1 MLDWSGVERMSF
13 AIEPG
18 QRGVCIGQTGCGKS
32 TLSTELV
39 RRYLRDFQNSRTLII
54 DSKPRYRAT
63 HRRNGWSLY
72 YPKWAKGDTI
82 QGSVAVHHAKDV
94 MPAFRFTRCVIL
106 QSLHPNAHEVDNFE
120 EEAFEA
126 TRKLF
131 RSSHETSPTL
141 LYVDEYYDL
150 ITGGGLSGHTDRRVL
165 QVIRA
170 GRERYMSALIS
181 TQRPRSIPLPT
192 LTEATKYY
200 IFTLEYE
207 EDIEYM
213 RKHGPKL
220 TKAPHG
226 YDFVF
231 YERLNG
237 GQRIEKLMRL
247 DLDDEAS
254 GVA

>member
-1 MLDWSGVERMSF
+1 M
-13 AIEPG
+13 
-18 QRGVCIGQTGCGKS
+18 
-32 TLSTELV
+32 
-39 RRYLRDFQNSRTLII
+39 YLF
-54 DSKPRYRAT
+54 
-63 HRRNGWSLY
+63 

-82 QGSVAVHHAKDV
+82 NGSIAVHSAGAV

-106 QSLHPNAHEVDNFE
+106 QSLHPNAREVDEFE

-207 EDIEYM
+207 EDIDYM

-220 TKAPHG
+220 IHSPYG
-226 YDFVF
+226 YNFVF

-247 DLDDEAS
+247 DLENEVR

>member
-1 MLDWSGVERMSF
+1 MTF

-39 RRYLRDFQNSRTLII
+39 RRFLKDYPNSRVLIV

-63 HRRNGWSLY
+63 HRRNGWALY

-82 QGSVAVHHAKDV
+82 NGSIAVHNADAV
-94 MPAFRFTRCVIL
+94 MPAFRFTRCVVL
-106 QSLHPNAHEVDNFE
+106 QSLHPNAHEVDEFE
-120 EEAFEA
+120 EEAFSA

-220 TKAPHG
+220 SQSPHG

-231 YERLNG
+231 YERKNG
-237 GQRIEKLMRL
+237 GERIEKLMRL
-247 DLDDEAS
+247 DLPDEVS

>member
-1 MLDWSGVERMSF
+1 
-13 AIEPG
+13 
-18 QRGVCIGQTGCGKS
+18 
-32 TLSTELV
+32 
-39 RRYLRDFQNSRTLII
+39 
-54 DSKPRYRAT
+54 
-63 HRRNGWSLY
+63 
-72 YPKWAKGDTI
+72 
-82 QGSVAVHHAKDV
+82 

-106 QSLHPNAHEVDNFE
+106 QSLHPNAHEVDGFE
-120 EEAFEA
+120 ETAFESA
-126 TRKLF
+126 RKLF

-141 LYVDEYYDL
+141 LYIDEYYDL
-150 ITGGGLSGHTDRRVL
+150 ITGGGLSGNTDRRVL

-220 TKAPHG
+220 MHTPTG
-226 YDFVF
+226 YQFVF

-237 GQRIEKLMRL
+237 GRRIEKLMQL
-247 DLDDEAS
+247 DLPNEDRRSA
-254 GVA
+254 

>member
-1 MLDWSGVERMSF
+1 MGV
-13 AIEPG
+13 ALQPG
-18 QRGVCIGQTGCGKS
+18 ERGVCIGQTGCGKS
-32 TLSTELV
+32 TLSTDLV
-39 RRYLRDFQNSRTLII
+39 RRYLKDFPLSRVVII

-63 HRRNGWSLY
+63 HHRNGWELR

-82 QGSVAVHHAKDV
+82 ANSIAVHQADEV

-106 QSLHPNAHEVDNFE
+106 QSLYPNAHEVNRFE
-120 EEAFEA
+120 EQAFQSA
-126 TRKLF
+126 RHLF

-141 LYVDEYYDL
+141 IYIDEYYDI
-150 ITGGGLSGHTDRRVL
+150 ITGGTSGNTDRRIL

-170 GRERYMSALIS
+170 GRERFMSALIS

-200 IFTLEYE
+200 LFTLEYE
-207 EDIEYM
+207 EDIDYM
-213 RKHGPKL
+213 RKHGPRMSH
-220 TKAPHG
+220 TAYG
-226 YDFVF
+226 YNFVF

-247 DLDDEAS
+247 DLGETS
-254 GVA
+254 RVA

>member
-1 MLDWSGVERMSF
+1 MSF
-13 AIEPG
+13 ALEPG

-39 RRYLRDFQNSRTLII
+39 RRYLKENPTGRVLII

-63 HRRNGWSLY
+63 HKRNGLHLF

-82 QGSVAVHHAKDV
+82 QGSVAVHNADSV
-94 MPAFRFTRCVIL
+94 MPAFRFTRCVVL
-106 QSLHPNAHEVDNFE
+106 QSLQPNAREVDDFE
-120 EEAFEA
+120 EEAFSA

-131 RSSHETSPTL
+131 RSSHESSPTL

-150 ITGGGLSGHTDRRVL
+150 ITGGGTSGHTDRRIL

-207 EDIEYM
+207 DDIDYM
-213 RKHGPKL
+213 RKHGPKMSVF
-220 TKAPHG
+220 PHG
-226 YDFVF
+226 YNFVF

-237 GQRIEKLMRL
+237 GERIEKLMRL
-247 DLDDEAS
+247 DLGDEAS

>member
-1 MLDWSGVERMSF
+1 MSF
-13 AIEPG
+13 ALEPG

-39 RRYLRDFQNSRTLII
+39 RRFLRDYPNSRVLII

-63 HRRNGWSLY
+63 HKRNGMYLA
-72 YPKWAKGDTI
+72 YPRWAKGDTI
-82 QGSVAVHHAKDV
+82 NGSVAVHDADSV
-94 MPAFRFTRCVIL
+94 MPAFRFTRCVVL
-106 QSLHPNAHEVDNFE
+106 QSLHPNAREVDEFE

-220 TKAPHG
+220 TETPHG
-226 YDFVF
+226 YCFVF

-247 DLDDEAS
+247 DLENENR

>member
-1 MLDWSGVERMSF
+1 M
-13 AIEPG
+13 
-18 QRGVCIGQTGCGKS
+18 
-32 TLSTELV
+32 
-39 RRYLRDFQNSRTLII
+39 
-54 DSKPRYRAT
+54 
-63 HRRNGWSLY
+63 NGWNQH

-82 QGSVAVHHAKDV
+82 YGSIAVHRASAV
-94 MPAFRFTRCVIL
+94 IPAFRFTRCVIL
-106 QSLHPNAHEVDNFE
+106 QSLYPNAAEVTDFE

-126 TRKLF
+126 SRKLF

-200 IFTLEYE
+200 IFTLEYID
-207 EDIEYM
+207 DIEYM
-213 RKHGPKL
+213 RKHGPKMIH
-220 TKAPHG
+220 TPHG
-226 YDFVF
+226 YNFVF

-237 GQRIEKLMRL
+237 GQRIEKVMRL
-247 DLDDEAS
+247 GLNENRR
-254 GVA
+254 VA

>member
-1 MLDWSGVERMSF
+1 MSF
-13 AIEPG
+13 ALEPG

-39 RRYLRDFQNSRTLII
+39 RRFLKDYPKSRVLIV

-63 HRRNGWSLY
+63 HRRNGWTLY

-82 QGSVAVHHAKDV
+82 NGSIAVHNAKSV
-94 MPAFRFTRCVIL
+94 MPAFRFTRCVVL
-106 QSLHPNAHEVDNFE
+106 QSLHPNAREVDEFE

>member
-1 MLDWSGVERMSF
+1 MSF
-13 AIEPG
+13 PLEPG

-39 RRYLRDFQNSRTLII
+39 RRFLRDYPQSRVLIV

-63 HRRNGWSLY
+63 HRMNGWTLH

-82 QGSVAVHHAKDV
+82 QGSIAVHHSGEV
-94 MPAFRFTRCVIL
+94 MPAYRFTRCVVL
-106 QSLHPNAHEVDNFE
+106 QSLHPNAHEVHDFE
-120 EEAFEA
+120 EEAFESA
-126 TRKLF
+126 RKLF

-170 GRERYMSALIS
+170 GRERHMAALIS

-207 EDIEYM
+207 DDIQYM
-213 RKHGPKL
+213 QKHGPRM
-220 TKAPHG
+220 TNVPHG
-226 YDFVF
+226 YNFVF

-237 GQRIEKLMRL
+237 GERIEKLMRL
-247 DLDDEAS
+247 DLDAVS
-254 GVA
+254 RVA

>member
-1 MLDWSGVERMSF
+1 MTF
-13 AIEPG
+13 ALQPG

-39 RRYLRDFQNSRTLII
+39 RRFLKENPDSRVLII

-63 HRRNGWSLY
+63 HKRTGLHLF

-82 QGSVAVHHAKDV
+82 QGSVAVYDADSV
-94 MPAFRFTRCVIL
+94 MPAYRFTRCVVL
-106 QSLHPNAHEVDNFE
+106 QSLRPNAREVDDFE
-120 EEAFEA
+120 EKAFEA

-131 RSSHETSPTL
+131 RSSHESSPTL

-207 EDIEYM
+207 EDIDYM

-220 TKAPHG
+220 SVSPHG

-231 YERLNG
+231 YERLSG

-247 DLDDEAS
+247 DLGNETS
-254 GVA
+254 RVA

>member
-1 MLDWSGVERMSF
+1 MSF
-13 AIEPG
+13 ALEPG

-39 RRYLRDFQNSRTLII
+39 RRFLKDYPLSRVLIV

-63 HRRNGWSLY
+63 HKRNGLY
-72 YPKWAKGDTI
+72 LFYPKWAKGDTI
-82 QGSVAVHHAKDV
+82 NGSIAIHSASAV
-94 MPAFRFTRCVIL
+94 MPAFRFSRCVVL
-106 QSLHPNAHEVDNFE
+106 QSLHPNAREVDHFE

-150 ITGGGLSGHTDRRVL
+150 ITGGGLSGNTDRRVL

-213 RKHGPKL
+213 RKHGPML
-220 TKAPHG
+220 TRTPTG
-226 YDFVF
+226 FQFVF
-231 YERLNG
+231 YERLSG
-237 GQRIEKLMRL
+237 GRRIEKLMQL
-247 DLDDEAS
+247 DLENENSRIA
-254 GVA
+254 

>member
-1 MLDWSGVERMSF
+1 MERCQFGVSF
-13 AIEPG
+13 ALEPG

-39 RRYLRDFQNSRTLII
+39 RRFLKDYPKSRVLIV

-63 HRRNGWSLY
+63 HKQNGLELD

-82 QGSVAVHHAKDV
+82 AGSIAVHHASAV

-106 QSLHPNAHEVDNFE
+106 QSLHPNAREVEDFE

-126 TRKLF
+126 ARKLF

-200 IFTLEYE
+200 IFTLEYID
-207 EDIEYM
+207 DIDYM
-213 RKHGPKL
+213 RKHGPKMMH
-220 TKAPHG
+220 TPSG
-226 YDFVF
+226 YNFVF

-237 GQRIEKLMRL
+237 GERIEKVMRL
-247 DLDDEAS
+247 DLGEDRR
-254 GVA
+254 VA

>member
-1 MLDWSGVERMSF
+1 MSF
-13 AIEPG
+13 PLEPG

-39 RRYLRDFQNSRTLII
+39 RRFLKDYPDSRVLIV

-63 HRRNGWSLY
+63 HRRNGWRLE

-82 QGSVAVHHAKDV
+82 QGSIAVHHADEV
-94 MPAFRFTRCVIL
+94 MDAYQFSRCVIL
-106 QSLHPNAHEVDNFE
+106 QSLHPNAHEVDDFE
-120 EEAFEA
+120 EEAFEGA
-126 TRKLF
+126 RKLF
-131 RSSHETSPTL
+131 RSSHEDSPTL

-192 LTEATKYY
+192 LTEASKYY
-200 IFTLEYE
+200 IFTLEYL
-207 EDIEYM
+207 EDIKYM
-213 RKHGPKL
+213 QQHGPL
-220 TKAPHG
+220 MQNTPHG
-226 YDFVF
+226 YNFVF
-231 YERLNG
+231 YERLPG
-237 GQRIEKLMRL
+237 GERIEKLMRL
-247 DLDDEAS
+247 DLDADS
-254 GVA
+254 RVA

>member
-1 MLDWSGVERMSF
+1 MAFPM
-13 AIEPG
+13 EPG

-39 RRYLRDFQNSRTLII
+39 KRFLQDFPNARVLIV

-63 HRRNGWSLY
+63 HKRNGIGLH

-82 QGSVAVHHAKDV
+82 NGSIAIHNAESL
-94 MPAFRFTRCVIL
+94 MPAFRFSRCVIL
-106 QSLHPNAHEVDNFE
+106 QSLHPNAHEVSDFE

-126 TRKLF
+126 SRKLF

-220 TKAPHG
+220 VHTPHG
-226 YDFVF
+226 YNFVF

-237 GQRIEKLMRL
+237 GERIEKLMRL
-247 DLDDEAS
+247 DLDADS
-254 GVA
+254 RVA

>member
-1 MLDWSGVERMSF
+1 MGF
-13 AIEPG
+13 ALEPG

-39 RRYLRDFQNSRTLII
+39 RRFLKDYPLSRVLIV

-63 HRRNGWSLY
+63 HRRNGWTLY

-82 QGSVAVHHAKDV
+82 NGSIAVHNAKSV
-94 MPAFRFTRCVIL
+94 MPAFRFTRCVVL
-106 QSLHPNAHEVDNFE
+106 QSLHPNAREVDEFE

-207 EDIEYM
+207 EDIDYM

-220 TKAPHG
+220 THTPNG

-237 GQRIEKLMRL
+237 GERIEKLMRL
-247 DLDDEAS
+247 DLDNENHR
-254 GVA
+254 VA

>member
-1 MLDWSGVERMSF
+1 MTF
-13 AIEPG
+13 ALEPG

-39 RRYLRDFQNSRTLII
+39 RRFLKEYANSRVLIV

-82 QGSVAVHHAKDV
+82 QGSIAVHNADSV
-94 MPAFRFTRCVIL
+94 MPAFRFTRCVVL
-106 QSLHPNAHEVDNFE
+106 QSLYPNAREVDEFE

-231 YERLNG
+231 YERLSG
-237 GQRIEKLMRL
+237 GERIEKLMRL
-247 DLDDEAS
+247 DLPNETR

>member
-1 MLDWSGVERMSF
+1 
-13 AIEPG
+13 
-18 QRGVCIGQTGCGKS
+18 VCIGQTGCGKS
-32 TLSTELV
+32 TLSTELI
-39 RRYLRDFQNSRTLII
+39 RRFLHDYPTSRVLII

-63 HRRNGWSLY
+63 HRPNGWSLY

-82 QGSVAVHHAKDV
+82 QGSIAVHNADSV
-94 MPAFRFTRCVIL
+94 MPAYRFTRCVVL
-106 QSLHPNAHEVDNFE
+106 QSLRPNAREVDEFE
-120 EEAFEA
+120 EKAFEA

-170 GRERYMSALIS
+170 GRERFMSALIS

-207 EDIEYM
+207 DDIDYM

-220 TKAPHG
+220 TVAPHG
-226 YDFVF
+226 YNFVF

-237 GQRIEKLMRL
+237 GERIEKLMRL
-247 DLDDEAS
+247 DLENETS
-254 GVA
+254 RVA

>member
-1 MLDWSGVERMSF
+1 MGV
-13 AIEPG
+13 ALEPG

-32 TLSTELV
+32 TLSTDLV
-39 RRYLRDFQNSRTLII
+39 RRYLKDYRSSRVVII

-63 HRRNGWSLY
+63 HRLNGWKLEY
-72 YPKWAKGDTI
+72 NKWARGDTI
-82 QGSVAVHHAKDV
+82 ANSIAVHHSDQI

-106 QSLHPNAHEVDNFE
+106 QSLHPNAHEVHRFE
-120 EEAFEA
+120 EQAFESA
-126 TRKLF
+126 RKLF
-131 RSSHETSPTL
+131 RSSHEISPTL

-150 ITGGGLSGHTDRRVL
+150 ITGGTSGNTDKRIL

-170 GRERYMSALIS
+170 GRERFMSALIS

-200 IFTLEYE
+200 LFKLEYE
-207 EDIEYM
+207 EDLDYM

-220 TKAPHG
+220 IHTPTG
-226 YDFVF
+226 YNFVF

-247 DLDDEAS
+247 DLGESTRSA
-254 GVA
+254 

>member
-1 MLDWSGVERMSF
+1 MSF
-13 AIEPG
+13 ALEPG

-39 RRYLRDFQNSRTLII
+39 RRFLKDYSNSRVLIV

-63 HRRNGWSLY
+63 HKRNGMYLF

-82 QGSVAVHHAKDV
+82 NGSIAVHSADAV
-94 MPAFRFTRCVIL
+94 MPAFRFSRCVIL
-106 QSLHPNAHEVDNFE
+106 QSLHPNAREVDDFE
-120 EEAFEA
+120 EEAFDA
-126 TRKLF
+126 TRRLF

-150 ITGGGLSGHTDRRVL
+150 ITGGGLSGNTDRRVL

-170 GRERYMSALIS
+170 GRERFMSALIS

-200 IFTLEYE
+200 IFTLEYL

-213 RKHGPKL
+213 RKHGPMM
-220 TKAPHG
+220 TQTPTG
-226 YDFVF
+226 FQFVF
-231 YERLNG
+231 YERLSG
-237 GQRIEKLMRL
+237 GRRIEKLMQL
-247 DLDDEAS
+247 DLPDEAS

>member
-1 MLDWSGVERMSF
+1 MAFS
-13 AIEPG
+13 IEPG

-32 TLSTELV
+32 TLSTELI
-39 RRYLRDFQNSRTLII
+39 RRFLKDYPKSRVLII

-63 HRRNGWSLY
+63 HRRNGWSLD

-82 QGSVAVHHAKDV
+82 QGSIAIHHARD
-94 MPAFRFTRCVIL
+94 MTPAFRFTRCVVL
-106 QSLHPNAHEVDNFE
+106 QSLHPNAREVHDFE
-120 EEAFEA
+120 EEAFDA

-170 GRERYMSALIS
+170 GRERYMSALIC

-207 EDIEYM
+207 EDIDYM

-220 TKAPHG
+220 QYAPHG
-226 YDFVF
+226 YNFVF

-237 GQRIEKLMRL
+237 GERIEKLARL
-247 DLDDEAS
+247 NLSEDS
-254 GVA
+254 RVA

>member
-1 MLDWSGVERMSF
+1 
-13 AIEPG
+13 
-18 QRGVCIGQTGCGKS
+18 
-32 TLSTELV
+32 
-39 RRYLRDFQNSRTLII
+39 
-54 DSKPRYRAT
+54 
-63 HRRNGWSLY
+63 
-72 YPKWAKGDTI
+72 
-82 QGSVAVHHAKDV
+82 
-94 MPAFRFTRCVIL
+94 
-106 QSLHPNAHEVDNFE
+106 VDEFE
-120 EEAFEA
+120 EEAFSA

-220 TKAPHG
+220 SQSPHG

-231 YERLNG
+231 YERKNG
-237 GQRIEKLMRL
+237 GERIEKLMRL
-247 DLDDEAS
+247 DLPDEVS

>member
-1 MLDWSGVERMSF
+1 MSF
-13 AIEPG
+13 ALEPG

-39 RRYLRDFQNSRTLII
+39 RRFLKDYPNSRVLII

-63 HRRNGWSLY
+63 HKRNGIGLK
-72 YPKWAKGDTI
+72 YPRWAKGDTI
-82 QGSVAVHHAKDV
+82 YGSVAVHNSQSV

-106 QSLHPNAHEVDNFE
+106 QSLKPNAYEVEDFE

-126 TRKLF
+126 SRTLF

-200 IFTLEYE
+200 IFTLEYV

-213 RKHGPKL
+213 RKHGPTL
-220 TKAPHG
+220 TETPHG
-226 YDFVF
+226 YNFVF
-231 YERLNG
+231 YERLSG
-237 GQRIEKLMRL
+237 GKRIEKLMRL
-247 DLDDEAS
+247 DLADETHRIA
-254 GVA
+254 

>member
-1 MLDWSGVERMSF
+1 V
-13 AIEPG
+13 
-18 QRGVCIGQTGCGKS
+18 
-32 TLSTELV
+32 
-39 RRYLRDFQNSRTLII
+39 

-63 HRRNGWSLY
+63 HRRNGWTLY
-72 YPKWAKGDTI
+72 YPKWAKGDVI
-82 QGSVAVHHAKDV
+82 NGSIAVHSANAV
-94 MPAFRFTRCVIL
+94 MSAFRFSRCVIL
-106 QSLHPNAHEVDNFE
+106 QSLHPNAREVDEFE

-126 TRKLF
+126 SRKLF

-220 TKAPHG
+220 TQTPNG
-226 YDFVF
+226 FQFVF
-231 YERLNG
+231 YERQSG
-237 GQRIEKLMRL
+237 GKRIEKLMQL
-247 DLDDEAS
+247 DLPNETHR
-254 GVA
+254 VA

>member
-1 MLDWSGVERMSF
+1 MSF
-13 AIEPG
+13 PLQPG
-18 QRGVCIGQTGCGKS
+18 ERGVCIGQTGCGKS

-39 RRYLRDFQNSRTLII
+39 RRFMNDFPMSRVLIV

-63 HRRNGWSLY
+63 HRMNGWSLH
-72 YPKWAKGDTI
+72 YPKWAKGDVI
-82 QGSVAVHHAKDV
+82 QGSIAVHHADEV
-94 MPAFRFTRCVIL
+94 MPAYRFTRCVIL
-106 QSLHPNAHEVDNFE
+106 QSLHPNAREVDDFE

-200 IFTLEYE
+200 IFTLEYLD
-207 EDIEYM
+207 DIQYM
-213 RKHGPKL
+213 QKHGPKM
-220 TKAPHG
+220 TQIPHG
-226 YDFVF
+226 YNFVF

-237 GQRIEKLMRL
+237 GERIEKLMRL
-247 DLDDEAS
+247 DLEDADSRSA
-254 GVA
+254 

>member
-1 MLDWSGVERMSF
+1 V
-13 AIEPG
+13 
-18 QRGVCIGQTGCGKS
+18 
-32 TLSTELV
+32 
-39 RRYLRDFQNSRTLII
+39 

-63 HRRNGWSLY
+63 HRRNGWTLY

-82 QGSVAVHHAKDV
+82 NGSIAVHRAKEV
-94 MPAFRFTRCVIL
+94 MPAFRFTRCVVL
-106 QSLHPNAHEVDNFE
+106 QSLHPNAKEVDDFE

-131 RSSHETSPTL
+131 RSSHETNPTL

-200 IFTLEYE
+200 IFTLEYL

-213 RKHGPKL
+213 RKHGPQM
-220 TKAPHG
+220 TRTPTG
-226 YDFVF
+226 FQFVF
-231 YERLNG
+231 YERLSG
-237 GQRIEKLMRL
+237 GRRIEKLMQL
-247 DLDDEAS
+247 DLPNEAS

>member
-1 MLDWSGVERMSF
+1 MSF
-13 AIEPG
+13 VLEPG

-39 RRYLRDFQNSRTLII
+39 RRFLKDYPQSRVLIV

-63 HRRNGWSLY
+63 HKPNGWELN

-82 QGSVAVHHAKDV
+82 AESIAVHHASAV
-94 MPAFRFTRCVIL
+94 MPAYRFTRCVIL
-106 QSLHPNAHEVDNFE
+106 QSLYPNAREVEEFE

-126 TRKLF
+126 ARKLF

-200 IFTLEYE
+200 IFTLEYID
-207 EDIEYM
+207 DIEYM
-213 RKHGPKL
+213 RKHGPKMIHS
-220 TKAPHG
+220 PSG
-226 YDFVF
+226 YNFVF

-237 GQRIEKLMRL
+237 GQRIEKIMRL
-247 DLDDEAS
+247 DLPDETRR
-254 GVA
+254 VA